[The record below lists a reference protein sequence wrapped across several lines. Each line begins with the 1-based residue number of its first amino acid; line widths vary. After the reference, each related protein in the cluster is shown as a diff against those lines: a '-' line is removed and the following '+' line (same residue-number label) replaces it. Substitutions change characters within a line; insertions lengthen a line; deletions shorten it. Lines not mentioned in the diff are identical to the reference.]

1 MKKYFLVLLAA
12 LCVVMSAC
20 ASVSPSDEAADE
32 TTAAAHSGD
41 DDEDDVLE
49 NSNISYSHMNADW
62 PAYSSADELVDTAD
76 AVFLGKV
83 TDISFAVLDM
93 TNGMPATESTD
104 LTARELYTL
113 YKFDIL
119 TVYKGDVSGRTHIK
133 VPGGLQNYNED
144 YQTELLVENGMISPN
159 NTESVLVSC
168 SCASIDIQV
177 GKTYLF
183 AISSSEN
190 ESLFNIMNPNQSAF
204 DLDSPTQAS
213 PLQVFSLKDV
223 LTEFG
228 NDKWEEFYQN
238 WSENKYA

>member
-1 MKKYFLVLLAA
+1 MKKYFLVLLVA
-12 LCVVMSAC
+12 LCIVMSAC
-20 ASVSPSDEAADE
+20 ASVSPSDETADKT
-32 TTAAAHSGD
+32 TTAAPGGD
-41 DDEDDVLE
+41 DDRE
-49 NSNISYSHMNADW
+49 NPNISYSYMRASW
-62 PAYSSADELVDTAD
+62 PIYSCSEELIDAAD

-83 TDISFAVLDM
+83 TDISFAVLNV
-93 TNGMPATESTD
+93 TNGMPVTDSTD

-133 VPGGLQNYNED
+133 VMGGVQNYNED
-144 YQTELLVENGMISPN
+144 HQIELLRENGLISQN
-159 NTESVLVSC
+159 NTIPIFVNDYGDT
-168 SCASIDIQV
+168 IDIQV

-183 AISSSEN
+183 AMSSSEN
-190 ESLFNIMNPNQSAF
+190 ESLFNIMNMDQSVF
-204 DLDSPTQAS
+204 KLDSPTQA
-213 PLQVFSLKDV
+213 PQLQIFSLKDV

>member
-12 LCVVMSAC
+12 LCIVMSAC
-20 ASVSPSDEAADE
+20 ASVSPSDETADKT
-32 TTAAAHSGD
+32 TTAAPGGD
-41 DDEDDVLE
+41 DDRE
-49 NSNISYSHMNADW
+49 NPNISYSYMRASW
-62 PAYSSADELVDTAD
+62 PIYSCSEELIDAAD

-83 TDISFAVLDM
+83 TDISFAVLNV
-93 TNGMPATESTD
+93 TNGMPVTDSTD

-133 VPGGLQNYNED
+133 VMGGGQNYNED
-144 YQTELLVENGMISPN
+144 HQIELLRENGLISQN
-159 NTESVLVSC
+159 NTIPIFVNDYGDT
-168 SCASIDIQV
+168 IDIQV

-183 AISSSEN
+183 AMSSSEN
-190 ESLFNIMNPNQSAF
+190 ESLFNIMNMDQSVF
-204 DLDSPTQAS
+204 KLDSPTQA
-213 PLQVFSLKDV
+213 PQLQIFSLKDV

>member
-12 LCVVMSAC
+12 LCIVMSAC
-20 ASVSPSDEAADE
+20 ASVSPSDETADKT
-32 TTAAAHSGD
+32 TTAAPGGD
-41 DDEDDVLE
+41 DDRE
-49 NSNISYSHMNADW
+49 NPNISYSYMRASW
-62 PAYSSADELVDTAD
+62 PIYSCSEELIDAAD

-83 TDISFAVLDM
+83 TDISFAVLNV

-183 AISSSEN
+183 AMSSSEN

-213 PLQVFSLKDV
+213 RLQVFSLKDV

>member
-12 LCVVMSAC
+12 LCIVMSAC
-20 ASVSPSDEAADE
+20 ASVSPSDETADKT
-32 TTAAAHSGD
+32 TTAAPGGD
-41 DDEDDVLE
+41 DDRE
-49 NSNISYSHMNADW
+49 NPNISYSYMRASW
-62 PAYSSADELVDTAD
+62 PIYSCSEELIDAAD

-83 TDISFAVLDM
+83 TDISFAVLNV
-93 TNGMPATESTD
+93 TNGMPVNDSTD

-133 VPGGLQNYNED
+133 VMGGVQNYNED
-144 YQTELLVENGMISPN
+144 HQIELLRENGLISQN
-159 NTESVLVSC
+159 NTIPIFVNDYGDT
-168 SCASIDIQV
+168 IDIQI

-183 AISSSEN
+183 AMSSSEN
-190 ESLFNIMNPNQSAF
+190 ESLFNIMNMDQSVF
-204 DLDSPTQAS
+204 KLDSPTQA
-213 PLQVFSLKDV
+213 PQLQIFSLKDV

>member
-12 LCVVMSAC
+12 LCIVMSAC
-20 ASVSPSDEAADE
+20 ASVSPSDETADKT
-32 TTAAAHSGD
+32 TTAAPGGD
-41 DDEDDVLE
+41 DDRE
-49 NSNISYSHMNADW
+49 NPNISYSYMRASW
-62 PAYSSADELVDTAD
+62 PIYSCSEELIDAAD

-83 TDISFAVLDM
+83 TDISFAVLNV
-93 TNGMPATESTD
+93 TNGMPVTDSTD

-133 VPGGLQNYNED
+133 VMGGVQNYNED
-144 YQTELLVENGMISPN
+144 HQIELLRENGLISQN
-159 NTESVLVSC
+159 NTIPIFVNDYGDT
-168 SCASIDIQV
+168 IDIQV

-183 AISSSEN
+183 AMSSSEN
-190 ESLFNIMNPNQSAF
+190 ESLFNIMNMDQSVF
-204 DLDSPTQAS
+204 KLDSPTQA
-213 PLQVFSLKDV
+213 PQLQIFSLKDV